1 MNVSDLSEYLEPV
14 RLLSESSYHPK
25 VLEVAGMVRNSD
37 VLSSSFVHT
46 LKFLSGMQSVAV
58 DTQLCVLYNE

>member
-46 LKFLSGMQSVAV
+46 LNIWYAISSSRYAIVCSV
-58 DTQLCVLYNE
+58 Q